1 MSISSLRLVNRY
13 RRRLCPSGFVAWLVC
28 ASLLLALSFAS
39 AEEDSKASNS
49 KPSAVI
55 DIAGVGYPQLSRTD
69 RLGEDANE
77 TLDFVDESHVLF
89 TFNPKKLF
97 QRHPD
102 CPPSHDDRL
111 IRAVIL
117 EIPSGKIVQIA
128 DWYLHDHRRY
138 LWSMGPGKF
147 LLRRLNSLYVVD
159 AALHENLLLQSPKD
173 LLWVSVTPDH
183 SQVVVETA
191 EDLPKPLSTESS
203 SIQEARTKPGFVVQ
217 FLDSRSLSPQQT
229 LKLSAQVNLDGTT
242 TGYADTIHKGDLWLV
257 RFGPSPEQRRNIAR
271 VRSRGVPRIWYSSSN
286 SLLIG
291 RCCSASGE
299 YSVSAFTTSGHRLW
313 RQHWDRDRYVPVVA
327 GTADDSRVAISTLSH
342 VPYAGGAVDTTDE
355 ENPNFSLEQTV
366 QVLETASGTAV
377 KSVMVNPVVMSGQN
391 FSLSPDGRK
400 LTVLAESAIQVYD
413 LRPISVEE
421 QAKFSALKADVPGL
435 YTLPKD
441 SDGASDQPASAN
453 NEPQPTSPAPSIA
466 PAISA
471 ALPSS
476 ASPSPE
482 EPPAKAEGQ
491 GSPLTT
497 FRLNMQAVAVDVVVT
512 DAKGHPVKGLRQEDF
527 QLSEDGNGQKIRS
540 FHEYSE
546 EVPKNTAPAKQA
558 PNMFSNATDNPAG
571 ATMLVLLD
579 LLNTPSQDQLY
590 ARDQLIKFLK
600 ARAAEGKTSQFAL
613 CTLTG
618 DQNSHLH
625 LVQGFTSD
633 ENKLLAAASGNR
645 SVPNTARWQTA
656 EQGIDKAAN
665 RIKDLAA
672 NDPMNSWGTLLH
684 GIEAIQTE
692 EQTTDTDA
700 RVGITLNAM
709 MQLAGYLSGIPGR
722 KNVVWLSGSFPI
734 ASFNNDLQNP
744 MNDNRNYSGRVH
756 LAAKLLADSQ
766 VAVYPVDVRG
776 MDTGK
781 ISVAN
786 SSVGLGPGSQ
796 GTAVAPGII
805 PVNGDSVVSPY
816 IAFQQDAMQDLARRT
831 AERTALN
838 QMASDTGGT
847 AFFSSNAIADAIK
860 MATEQASNYYSLSYS
875 PSNKNYDGR
884 FRKLKV
890 ALAEKGYRLHYRPGY
905 FAEDPNSPAKMKE
918 VAHNIRVVAM
928 QYGSPQS
935 HQIRFSVR
943 VVPVGTRAKVDSA
956 KAGEILLASAQNP
969 TLPSQVDVQHHSIDY
984 AIDSSD
990 LRFLPLSNGTY
1001 RSALTFMIASFAP
1014 DGRPLSGVSSVGM
1027 SDLRPEVYKDAVTGG
1042 VRVHQEVDV
1051 PVAATSMRIGI
1062 QDQLSN
1068 YVGTIDLSLPIPAP
1082 PDVPRVVKSQLPAIE
1097 PD

>member
-1 MSISSLRLVNRY
+1 MSYVSISVERTFGHHGVCLRIL
-13 RRRLCPSGFVAWLVC
+13 LC
-28 ASLLLALSFAS
+28 FAS
-39 AEEDSKASNS
+39 AFILLLPTSVVSAQENS
-49 KPSAVI
+49 QPSGPKLSSLI
-55 DIAGVGYPQLSRTD
+55 DLAKVGYLPLARTE
-69 RLGEDANE
+69 RLGDDANE
-77 TLDFVDESHVLF
+77 TLDFVDESHILL
-89 TFNPKKLF
+89 TFDPKKLF
-97 QRHPD
+97 QRLPD

-117 EIPSGKIVQIA
+117 EVPSGKIIQTA

-138 LWSMGPGKF
+138 LWSMGSGRF
-147 LLRRLNSLYVVD
+147 LLRRLNSLYLVNST
-159 AALHENLLLQSPKD
+159 LQEKLLLQSPKD

-183 SQVVVETA
+183 SQIIIETA
-191 EDLPKPLSTESS
+191 DDLPKPSSIDSS
-203 SIQEARTKPGFVVQ
+203 SQETKAKPGFTLQ
-217 FLDSRSLSPQQT
+217 FLDRDSLAPQRT
-229 LKLSAQVNLDGTT
+229 LKLSAQVNLDGTS
-242 TGYADTIHKGDLWLV
+242 TGYADTVHKGDLWLI
-257 RFGPSPEQRRNIAR
+257 RYGPSPEERRNIAR
-271 VRSRGVPRIWYSSSN
+271 VRSRGVPRIWYLSSN

-291 RCCSASGE
+291 RCCSVSSE

-313 RQHWDRDRYVPVVA
+313 RQHWDRSRYVPVVA
-327 GTADDSRVAISTLSH
+327 GTADNSRVAISTLSH
-342 VPYAGGAVDTTDE
+342 VPYAKVAADTTDE
-355 ENPNFSLEQTV
+355 ENPNFSLEQNV

-377 KSVMVNPVVMSGQN
+377 KSVMVSPVVMSGQN

-400 LTVLAESAIQVYD
+400 LAVLADSAIQVYD
-413 LRPISVEE
+413 LRPTSVEE

-441 SDGASDQPASAN
+441 SDDVSDPGAVAN
-453 NEPQPTSPAPSIA
+453 NEPQPPSRAPSVA
-466 PAISA
+466 PPASA
-471 ALPSS
+471 APPSS
-476 ASPSPE
+476 ASLSSQA
-482 EPPAKAEGQ
+482 PPAKAEDQ

-497 FRLNMQAVAVDVVVT
+497 FRVNLQAVAVDVVVT
-512 DAKGHPVKGLRQEDF
+512 DAKGHPVKGLKQEDF
-527 QLSEDGNGQKIRS
+527 QLSEDGSGQKIRS
-540 FHEYSE
+540 FHEYSK
-546 EVPKNTAPAKQA
+546 EVPKDTGPPKQA
-558 PNMFSNATDNPAG
+558 PNTFSNASDKPTG

-600 ARAAEGKTSQFAL
+600 ANAAEEKTSLFAL
-613 CTLTG
+613 CTLSG

-633 ENKLLAAASGNR
+633 KNKLVAAASGNK

-656 EQGIDKAAN
+656 EQGIENTAN
-665 RIKDLAA
+665 SIKDLAA
-672 NDPMNSWGTLLH
+672 SDPMNSWGTLLH
-684 GIEAIQTE
+684 GIEAIRTE
-692 EQTTDTDA
+692 EQTIDTDA

-722 KNVVWLSGSFPI
+722 KNLVWLSGSFPI
-734 ASFNNDLQNP
+734 ASFNNELQNP

-781 ISVAN
+781 ISVAD
-786 SSVGLGPGSQ
+786 SSVGIGPGTQ
-796 GTAVAPGII
+796 GTAVAPGMI
-805 PVNGDSVVSPY
+805 PVNGDSVTSPY
-816 IAFQQDAMQDLARRT
+816 IAFQQDAMQDLAERT

-838 QMASDTGGT
+838 QMAYDTGGT

-884 FRKLKV
+884 LRKIKV
-890 ALAEKGYRLHYRPGY
+890 ALGEKGYHLHYRPGY

-918 VAHNIRVVAM
+918 IAHNIRVVAM

-943 VVPVGTRAKVDSA
+943 VVPVGSKTKVDSA
-956 KAGEILLASAQNP
+956 KAGEILLASAKNP
-969 TLPSQVDVQHHSIDY
+969 ALPSEVEVQHHSIDY
-984 AIDSSD
+984 AIESSD

-1001 RSALTFMIASFAP
+1001 RSALTFMIASFDH
-1014 DGRPLSGVSSVGM
+1014 DGRPLAGVSNIGS
-1027 SDLRPEVYKDAVTGG
+1027 SDLQPDAYKDVLSGG

-1051 PVAATSMRIGI
+1051 PAAAASLRIGI

-1068 YVGTIDLSLPIPAP
+1068 YVGTVDIALPVPAP
-1082 PDVPRVVKSQLPAIE
+1082 PDVPRRVKHHLPEIE

>member
-1 MSISSLRLVNRY
+1 MSFSSVRLINQCGK
-13 RRRLCPSGFVAWLVC
+13 RLCSSRPVSWIAC
-28 ASLLLALSFAS
+28 ALLLLPLSFAS
-39 AEEDSKASNS
+39 SEENAKPTDP

-55 DIAGVGYPQLSRTD
+55 DIASTGYPLLSRTE
-69 RLGEDANE
+69 RLVGDANV
-77 TLDFVDESHVLF
+77 TLDFVDDNHVLL

-117 EIPSGKIVQIA
+117 EVPSGKVVQTA

-138 LWSMGPGKF
+138 LWPMGSGQF
-147 LLRRLNSLYVVD
+147 LLRRLNSLYLVD
-159 AALHENLLLQSPKD
+159 SNLHEKLLLQSPQD
-173 LLWVSVTPDH
+173 LLWVSVTPDS
-183 SQVVVETA
+183 SQILVETA
-191 EDLPKPLSTESS
+191 DDLPKASSTESS
-203 SIQEARTKPGFVVQ
+203 SSPETKAKPGFTLQ
-217 FLDSRSLSPQQT
+217 FLDRDSLAPQRT
-229 LKLSAQVNLDGTT
+229 LKLSAQVNLDGTS
-242 TGYADTIHKGDLWLV
+242 TGYADTVHKGDLWLV
-257 RFGPSPEQRRNIAR
+257 RYGPSPEERRNIAR
-271 VRSRGVPRIWYSSSN
+271 VRSRGVPRIWYLSSN

-291 RCCSASGE
+291 RCCSDTGE

-313 RQHWDRDRYVPVVA
+313 RQHWERDRFVPVVA
-327 GTADDSRVAISTLSH
+327 GSAEDSRVAVSTLSH
-342 VPYAGGAVDTTDE
+342 VPYVKVATDTTDE
-355 ENPNFSLEQTV
+355 ENPDFSLEQNV

-377 KSVMVNPVVMSGQN
+377 KSILVSPVVMSGQN
-391 FSLSPDGRK
+391 FSLSPNGRE
-400 LTVLAESAIQVYD
+400 LAVLAESAIQVYD
-413 LRPISVEE
+413 LRPTSVEE

-435 YTLPKD
+435 YTLPKE
-441 SDGASDQPASAN
+441 SDDGPDQPAMAT
-453 NEPQPTSPAPSIA
+453 NEPQPSLLTPPITPPA
-466 PAISA
+466 SA
-471 ALPSS
+471 ALPST
-476 ASPSPE
+476 ASSSSE
-482 EPPAKAEGQ
+482 APPAKAEDQ
-491 GSPLTT
+491 GAPLTT
-497 FRLNMQAVAVDVVVT
+497 FRVNTQAVAVDVVVT
-512 DAKGHPVKGLRQEDF
+512 DSKGHPVKGLKQEDF
-527 QLSEDGNGQKIRS
+527 QLSEDGSGQKIRS

-546 EVPKNTAPAKQA
+546 DVSKNTAPAKQA
-558 PNMFSNATDNPAG
+558 PNMFSNASDKPPG

-600 ARAAEGKTSQFAL
+600 AKAAEGKTSQFAL

-625 LVQGFTSD
+625 LIQGFTSD
-633 ENKLLAAASGNR
+633 ENKLLAAASGNK

-656 EQGIDKAAN
+656 EQGIEKTAN
-665 RIKDLAA
+665 SIKDLAA
-672 NDPMNSWGTLLH
+672 NDPMNSWGALLH
-684 GIEAIQTE
+684 GIEAIKTE

-781 ISVAN
+781 ISVAD
-786 SSVGLGPGSQ
+786 SSVGLGPGTQ
-796 GTAVAPGII
+796 GTTVAPGVI

-816 IAFQQDAMQDLARRT
+816 LTFQQDAMQDVARRT

-890 ALAEKGYRLHYRPGY
+890 ALAEKGYHLHYRPGY
-905 FAEDPNSPAKMKE
+905 FADDPNSPAKMKE

-956 KAGEILLASAQNP
+956 KAGEILLASAKNP
-969 TLPSQVDVQHHSIDY
+969 TLPSQVEVQHHSIDY
-984 AIDSSD
+984 AIESSD

-1001 RSALTFMIASFAP
+1001 RSALTFMIASFAA

-1027 SDLRPEVYKDAVTGG
+1027 SDLRPEVYKDVVTGG

-1068 YVGTIDLSLPIPAP
+1068 YVGTIDLSLPVPAP
-1082 PDVPRVVKSQLPAIE
+1082 PDVPRVVKRQLPEIE